1 MSGNAEIGLD
11 EHPTGAVDGNTQ
23 LSTQRRSGNARSP
36 QDDWRWDSFVA
47 DQNRAGLNAGDHV
60 GGANLDSQVSQLVFG
75 FAGKFF
81 GIGGQNPG
89 ATFDEQ
95 YAALP
100 RVDIAKLAVQGVARN
115 FSQGAGEFDSGWSAS
130 DDCKLQRRSALAAES
145 LILAFGQLEGEQNAA
160 ADFECV
166 FNRLQ
171 TG

>member
-60 GGANLDSQVSQLVFG
+60 GGANLDSQVPQLVFG

-81 GIGGQNPG
+81 GIGWQNPG
-89 ATFDEQ
+89 AAFDEQ
-95 YAALP
+95 YATVP
-100 RVDIAKLAVQGVARN
+100 RVDIAKLAVQGVTRD
-115 FSQGAGEFDSGWSAS
+115 FSQRSCEF
-130 DDCKLQRRSALAAES
+130 
-145 LILAFGQLEGEQNAA
+145 
-160 ADFECV
+160 
-166 FNRLQ
+166 
-171 TG
+171 